1 MSSFSGTEQIPQPAE
16 GGAVAFHSICKAKD
30 KTLYFYITKEEKK
43 ISAINLKHTRHIL
56 ITEGLKKGSENE

>member
-1 MSSFSGTEQIPQPAE
+1 M
-16 GGAVAFHSICKAKD
+16 AFHSICKAKD